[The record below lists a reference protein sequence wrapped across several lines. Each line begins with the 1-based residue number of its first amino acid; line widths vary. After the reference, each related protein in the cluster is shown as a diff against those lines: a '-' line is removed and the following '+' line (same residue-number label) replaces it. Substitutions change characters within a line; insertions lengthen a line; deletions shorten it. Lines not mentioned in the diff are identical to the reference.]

1 MVAVSIA
8 LLSLFFLVFIARSTA
23 QANAKA
29 NSIQLEINNLS
40 QEERALRQ
48 RATEIKA
55 SLTSDQQQ
63 TLAAAHSLV
72 GRKRFSWSR
81 LFADLEGALPA
92 SVRLSRISVRDVAAR
107 GSQTVAELDLAV
119 FAKSSS
125 TVTEMIS
132 QMDHTGIF
140 QADLRSQNLQKGRG
154 EAGTEYELYVIYT
167 PRAGAPS
174 NSDQAANIASVDSNG
189 GNR

>member
-1 MVAVSIA
+1 MAVSIA
-8 LLSLFFLVFIARSTA
+8 VLSLVFLIFIARSTA
-23 QANAKA
+23 EANKKGNA
-29 NSIQLEINNLS
+29 IQLEINSLS

-48 RATEIKA
+48 RATEIKG
-55 SLTSDQQQ
+55 SLTPNQQQ

-72 GRKRFSWSR
+72 DRKRFSWSR
-81 LFADLEGALPA
+81 LLADLEAALPGN
-92 SVRLSRISVRDVAAR
+92 VRVSRISVRDVAVR
-107 GSQTVAELDLAV
+107 GGQTVAELDLAV

-125 TVTEMIS
+125 TVTDMIS
-132 QMDHTGIF
+132 QMDRTGIF

-154 EAGTEYELYVIYT
+154 EAGTEYELYVIYS

-174 NSDQAANIASVDSNG
+174 NSDQAANLASVEANG